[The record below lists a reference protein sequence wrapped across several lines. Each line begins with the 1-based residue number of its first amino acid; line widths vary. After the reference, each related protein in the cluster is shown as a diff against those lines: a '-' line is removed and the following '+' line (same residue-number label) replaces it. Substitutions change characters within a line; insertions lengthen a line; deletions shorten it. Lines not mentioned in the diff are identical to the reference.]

1 MKKVF
6 AYLPLHFLV
15 LLVVGIL
22 CQFYLKIWTFSFVA
36 IPFFILFL
44 LIVFIFSKKIL
55 RTLIGLILFFFLGFF
70 LVFIQNDTN
79 YPNHYVKHLEN
90 DSLAVVKIRK
100 ILKEN
105 QYNRKYEAEVIQLG
119 DVLTKGKVLV
129 NISKEDTINALF
141 VDDLLVL
148 KADFKAINAPYNPYQ
163 FNYKLYLQK
172 QGISQQLF
180 LKNNQYKHLKPIN
193 NSWLGYANLF
203 RNKIQRS
210 LEKFNFKPN
219 ELAVINALL
228 LGNRENISK
237 QLLED
242 YANAGAIHILAVSGL
257 HVGIILLLLSTLLKP
272 LEQLKNGKFLK
283 TVIVVLSLWVFAFI
297 AGLSASVI
305 RAVTM
310 FTFVAIGLF
319 FNRNNIVLFSL
330 ISSLFFLLIFN
341 PLFLFDVGFQL
352 SYLAV
357 FGIVILQPKMY
368 SIWQPNYKIMDKF
381 WQLATVSLAA
391 QIGVLPLS
399 LYYFHQFPGLFMLSN
414 LIIVPLLGF
423 ILIGGIVVI
432 ILALLNVLPQFLA
445 DFYGLII
452 SLMNNFV
459 SWISK
464 QEDFLFTEISLS
476 FQAMFAIYLVIAFG
490 IYFFIHQKTKSLV
503 YFLFTVLLLQG
514 IILFENYQTKTKNEF
529 IIFHKSRHTVLGE
542 RVGGVLKIKH
552 DISHE
557 NIQHENAI
565 LSYTINQKID
575 SIIFDS
581 LPSIL
586 QFNKK
591 KLLIVDDLGVYNIP
605 NLKHSI
611 VLLSSS
617 PKINLERLIKV
628 LTPELIIA
636 DGSNY
641 KSYVRDWALIASK
654 RKIPF
659 YNTNKKGAFIF
670 NN

>member
-1 MKKVF
+1 MKKIF

-22 CQFYLKIWTFSFVA
+22 FQFYLKIWTFSFVA

-55 RTLIGLILFFFLGFF
+55 RTLIGLILFFFLGIF

-641 KSYVRDWALIASK
+641 KSYVRDWELIASK

>member
-1 MKKVF
+1 MKKIF

-22 CQFYLKIWTFSFVA
+22 FQFYLKIWTFSFVA

-55 RTLIGLILFFFLGFF
+55 RTLIGLILFFFLGIF

-148 KADFKAINAPYNPYQ
+148 KADFKAINVPYNPYQ

-641 KSYVRDWALIASK
+641 KSYVRDWELIASK

>member
-1 MKKVF
+1 MKKVL

-55 RTLIGLILFFFLGFF
+55 RTLTGLILFFFLGIF

-79 YPNHYVKHLEN
+79 YPNHYVKYLED

-105 QYNRKYEAEVIQLG
+105 QYNKKFEAEVIQLG

-129 NISKEDTINALF
+129 NISKEDTVNALF
-141 VDDLLVL
+141 VDDLLVVN
-148 KADFKAINAPYNPYQ
+148 ADFKAINSPYNPYQ

-172 QGISQQLF
+172 QGIPQQLF
-180 LKNNQYKHLKPIN
+180 LKNNQYKHLKSIN
-193 NSWLGYANLF
+193 NSWLGYANLL
-203 RNKIQRS
+203 RNKIHRS

-368 SIWQPNYKIMDKF
+368 SIWQPNYKIMNKF

-490 IYFFIHQKTKSLV
+490 IYFFIYQKTKSLV

-514 IILFENYQTKTKNEF
+514 VVLFENYQKKTKNEF

-542 RVGGVLKIKH
+542 RVGVVLKIKH

-565 LSYTINQKID
+565 LSYTLNQKID
-575 SIIFDS
+575 STIFDS

-591 KLLIVDDLGVYNIP
+591 KLLIVDGLGVYDIP
-605 NLKHSI
+605 NLKQPI
-611 VLLSSS
+611 VLLRSS